1 MAQKLKG
8 NNMKKHLFITIAL
21 VVLSNLL
28 VAQCKLY
35 FDGQLIKAGT
45 EEACQSEY
53 KHRVA
58 EYQVNL
64 EFEYSYQKQE
74 NEIYDKMREINP
86 DLMQGVSRPTNNSSI
101 SRSDITDKVNA
112 YKKRF
117 RLSCTEEQ
125 HHSRQTNNI
134 VQPSPRTKRVA
145 TDMSKVGPRRNTSHN
160 QGAELAE
167 KYRRQREEA
176 AERARIEW
184 EKKVAEATK
193 NAKESAE
200 RATAPAYQMIDNFST
215 GGDGDRAMR
224 ERAAAD
230 RASRQIGFGVSGE
243 EKSYKIDFTDDE
255 IKLIVKQYIYTKLK
269 DNKYGFVEHIKL
281 CFEKKAGFSLNELL
295 VITAGNKK
303 RNYEIIE
310 SYNKYID
317 KFTKQIINEACNEL
331 YYDWGV
337 EFCEKNLLY
346 DMALLSAAV
355 YEDKDSPYPWGWE
368 VVDHYGEDNHGYG
381 DLGFYAALYKNV
393 VSNVYCLAY
402 RGTESNNIS
411 DIYNDII
418 VTDVGQA
425 LGDNFKTPKLKVP
438 QHKQA
443 VSLVNAI
450 VKKYGD
456 KGELYLTGHSLG
468 GGLASI
474 AGVSK
479 PQCKTFTFN
488 AAGVLM
494 KTIDKYVP
502 KESRSTKNIYA
513 YSTVNDPLTSA
524 QNFDYSAKLEIF
536 EACVVLFVPRDKSLL
551 NKATG
556 AVAVAGG
563 TYGVAIHEA
572 VFNDN
577 IKLIER
583 KALDIAGVDHN
594 YIPLNEAT
602 TEKKI
607 EILENINYEIL
618 PKALGQRQVIIN
630 SSGMGHSIVPIVEL
644 YDKNKNGSCISC
656 QRKIIEQQRKYLERF
671 DSESIKKR
679 YKIQLN

>member
-58 EYQVNL
+58 EYQVDL

-86 DLMQGVSRPTNNSSI
+86 DLMQGVSRPQNNSSI

-145 TDMSKVGPRRNTSHN
+145 TDMSKVGLRRNTSHN

-167 KYRRQREEA
+167 KNRRQREAA

-184 EKKVAEATK
+184 EKKMAEATK
-193 NAKESAE
+193 DAEERAE

-215 GGDGDRAMR
+215 GGDGDWAMR

-243 EKSYKIDFTDDE
+243 EKSYKILFTDDE
-255 IKLIVKQYIYTKLK
+255 IKLIVKQYINAKLK

-281 CFEKKAGFSLNELL
+281 CFEKKAGYSLSELL
-295 VITAGNKK
+295 VITPGNKK

-317 KFTKQIINEACNEL
+317 RFTGQIINEACNEL

-337 EFCEKNLLY
+337 GFCEDNLLY
-346 DMALLSAAV
+346 DMALLSDDV
-355 YEDKDSPYPWGWE
+355 YSNWMTTPPGWE
-368 VVDHYGEDNHGYG
+368 RLESYRGKN
-381 DLGFYAALYKNV
+381 GFYAAIYKNTIKR
-393 VSNVYCLAY
+393 NIYCLAY
-402 RGTESNNIS
+402 RGSEGDPWDVAKEKLVELASLYIVNYCIDKLIPIGGSSYKNNINEKIHKLHLTPCVE
-411 DIYNDII
+411 DWVETNVKQGLGIYNE
-418 VTDVGQA
+418 
-425 LGDNFKTPKLKVP
+425 NS
-438 QHKQA
+438 QHEQA
-443 VSLVNAI
+443 VKLIKTINN
-450 VKKYGD
+450 KY
-456 KGELYLTGHSLG
+456 KGVIYITGHSLG
-468 GGLASI
+468 GGLASM
-474 AGVSK
+474 AGIES
-479 PQCKTFTFN
+479 PEHQTYTFN

-494 KTIDKYVP
+494 KTVNKFVDNKS
-502 KESRSTKNIYA
+502 KSAKNIYA
-513 YSTVNDPLTSA
+513 YATGGDPLTNTQKDVNLKTEIAYWTTLITESLGISMKS
-524 QNFDYSAKLEIF
+524 DSISIF
-536 EACVVLFVPRDKSLL
+536 ERIDYDLL
-551 NKATG
+551 PTSIGNH
-556 AVAVAGG
+556 
-563 TYGVAIHEA
+563 YLIPNSNNMEHE
-572 VFNDN
+572 
-577 IKLIER
+577 IK
-583 KALDIAGVDHN
+583 
-594 YIPLNEAT
+594 
-602 TEKKI
+602 
-607 EILENINYEIL
+607 
-618 PKALGQRQVIIN
+618 
-630 SSGMGHSIVPIVEL
+630 PIVEY
-644 YDKNKNGSCISC
+644 YDKSKNGSCISC
-656 QRKIIEQQRKYLERF
+656 QRKIIEQQRKYLEKF
-671 DSESIKKR
+671 DSETVKKR

>member
-1 MAQKLKG
+1 M
-8 NNMKKHLFITIAL
+8 T
-21 VVLSNLL
+21 
-28 VAQCKLY
+28 AQCKLY
-35 FDGQLIKAGT
+35 FDGSLIRTGT
-45 EEACQSEY
+45 RAECENEF

-58 EYQVNL
+58 EYQMK
-64 EFEYSYQKQE
+64 FDIEYSYQKQQSSV
-74 NEIYDKMREINP
+74 YDKLNDINS
-86 DLMQGVSRPTNNSSI
+86 DLMQGVERPSGNISLSRTEITN
-101 SRSDITDKVNA
+101 KVNN

-117 RLSCTEEQ
+117 KISCP
-125 HHSRQTNNI
+125 SSNNI
-134 VQPSPRTKRVA
+134 VQPSPKTKRANYDTREIGLQRKSGGYKRTVIHRNNNSEAQRIAFERKLAAA
-145 TDMSKVGPRRNTSHN
+145 TQD
-160 QGAELAE
+160 AET
-167 KYRRQREEA
+167 RS
-176 AERARIEW
+176 
-184 EKKVAEATK
+184 T
-193 NAKESAE
+193 
-200 RATAPAYQMIDNFST
+200 RATQSAYQKIDNVKT
-215 GGDGDRAMR
+215 GSAGDIAMR
-224 ERAAAD
+224 QKAAND

-513 YSTVNDPLTSA
+513 YSTVNDPLTTA